1 MTQNQKVPSGTLLK
15 VKPGDGFRVKEFL
28 RFLTRTLKTEQPA
41 HRDTRPECAFCM
53 SLLEIRAGNIRTRY
67 RNGYGMKTGTEK
79 RRKEGVREW
88 HRHRD
93 S

>member
-1 MTQNQKVPSGTLLK
+1 MTQNQKSSVRHTVK
-15 VKPGDGFRVKEFL
+15 VELGDGFRVKRFL
-28 RFLTRTLKTEQPA
+28 RFLTRTLKMKQPA

-53 SLLEIRAGNIRTRY
+53 SLLEIRAGNIGTRY
-67 RNGYGMKTGTEK
+67 RNGYGKKTGTEK

>member
-1 MTQNQKVPSGTLLK
+1 MAQNQKVSCKGIFE
-15 VKPGDGFRVKEFL
+15 VS
-28 RFLTRTLKTEQPA
+28 TRTLKTEEPA
-41 HRDTRPECAFCM
+41 HRDTRSECALCM
-53 SLLEIRAGNIRTRY
+53 SFLEIRPGNIRTRY
-67 RNGYGMKTGTEK
+67 RNGYGMNTGTEK

>member
-1 MTQNQKVPSGTLLK
+1 MTQNQKSSVRHTVK
-15 VKPGDGFRVKEFL
+15 VEPGDGFRVKRFL

-41 HRDTRPECAFCM
+41 HSDTRFF
-53 SLLEIRAGNIRTRY
+53 LEIRPGNIRTRY
-67 RNGYGMKTGTEK
+67 RNGYGMRTGTEK

>member
-15 VKPGDGFRVKEFL
+15 VELGDGFRVKGFL